1 VFLPVV
7 GASCPCPEQVIPPL
21 NSGMQGIKQ
30 LFLNLSL
37 ELEEDMMP
45 VRREKG
51 EMKNKN

>member
-1 VFLPVV
+1 MFLPVV
-7 GASCPCPEQVIPPL
+7 VASCPRLEQVILPL
-21 NSGMQGIKQ
+21 NSGMQSIEQ
-30 LFLNLSL
+30 LFLKLSL